1 MAWVILSD
9 TLQAASSTLLAAL
22 AAHFRA
28 GLDPGIIIMATA
40 PAAAPNPKVIA
51 KPFAFIFLTS
61 MSLLCPGKKICELE
75 RFLLCSDEKV

>member
-9 TLQAASSTLLAAL
+9 TLQAASSTLQAAL

-28 GLDPGIIIMATA
+28 GLDLGIIIMATA
-40 PAAAPNPKVIA
+40 PAAAPTPRVMA

-61 MSLLCPGKKICELE
+61 TALVCPGKKIFELE
-75 RFLLCSDEKV
+75 RFLLCSGEKV